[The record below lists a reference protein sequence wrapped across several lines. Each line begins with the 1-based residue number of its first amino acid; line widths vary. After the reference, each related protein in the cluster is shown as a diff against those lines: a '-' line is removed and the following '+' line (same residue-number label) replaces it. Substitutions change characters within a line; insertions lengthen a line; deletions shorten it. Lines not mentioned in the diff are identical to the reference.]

1 MAQITGSN
9 SVIGN
14 FIGFTKAENSM
25 CRKRNTLLQH
35 MAEITGSNLVI
46 GNFIGL
52 MAAKKVICRNGDAPT
67 PTHGLNDRQ

>member
-1 MAQITGSN
+1 
-9 SVIGN
+9 
-14 FIGFTKAENSM
+14 
-25 CRKRNTLLQH
+25 